1 MLQVTHGAQFP
12 LVSVRVSLLEAALTS
27 ASIRCD
33 VEIELAGQTAKYK
46 DVAFQAQTKGIET
59 QVTGSIPAHLS
70 DFKIEA
76 PSLLSIPVKNDMP
89 VRVDMI
95 WRPM

>member
-1 MLQVTHGAQFP
+1 
-12 LVSVRVSLLEAALTS
+12 
-27 ASIRCD
+27 
-33 VEIELAGQTAKYK
+33 VEIEFAGRTAKYK
-46 DVAFQAQTKGIET
+46 DVVFQVLTSGSET
-59 QVTGSIPAHLS
+59 RITGSIPATLS

-89 VRVDMI
+89 VRVDMT